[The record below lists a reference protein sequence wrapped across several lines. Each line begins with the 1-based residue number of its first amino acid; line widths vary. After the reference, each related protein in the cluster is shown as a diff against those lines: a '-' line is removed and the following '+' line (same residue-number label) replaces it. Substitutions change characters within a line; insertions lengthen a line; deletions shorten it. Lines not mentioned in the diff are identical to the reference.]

1 MKIQQLIEMAQIRIN
16 YLNSQKSAVYATG
29 DVTQLNIL
37 DTELLETQD
46 TLTLLQ
52 GVVNNN
58 G

>member
-1 MKIQQLIEMAQIRIN
+1 MTIQQLIELAQIRIN

-29 DVTQLNIL
+29 DVTQLNVI
-37 DTELLETQD
+37 ETDLAQTYD